1 MFSKLL
7 HGEMFTGE
15 KRDSYCSEPSRW
27 CSHITIVAKKSTH
40 PGHRRGVA
48 DLLPAGAKGGELE
61 VTWEWKGN
69 QRREKKTPRSA
80 KPTLGKIQGAKGGF
94 GKGARAGIPQ
104 VATSSVKGTGEQGA
118 SVNRAG
124 FRPGGP
130 CSGAGAEAPS
140 PAMTAGAERGFR
152 GRQVKWPGPAQDL
165 RGVDVG

>member
-1 MFSKLL
+1 MEREPK
-7 HGEMFTGE
+7 
-15 KRDSYCSEPSRW
+15 KR
-27 CSHITIVAKKSTH
+27 KK
-40 PGHRRGVA
+40 
-48 DLLPAGAKGGELE
+48 
-61 VTWEWKGN
+61 
-69 QRREKKTPRSA
+69 KKTPRSA